1 MKICRIY
8 WICWM
13 MSLLTTSGRIRA
25 WPSKYMMKKLLVVL
39 TLVLPIMLMAC
50 AGFGNAAFNAV
61 ESRMTSPTPPKATP
75 SPITTPETKSPP
87 NNSPIVPDSKLT
99 PGDVLEVTKE
109 DICTPGYSKKVR
121 DVPQAVKEKAY
132 AEYGITSRQPREYEV
147 DHLISL
153 ELGGS
158 NSIKN
163 LWPESYLTEPW
174 NARVKDT
181 LENKL
186 HKMICDGTIDIKVA
200 QQAIASDWIGAYKK
214 YVGELKSEKGTKVV
228 TPDSKPDKTISTDKK
243 DAKDANDSK
252 DKPLS
257 IGGTVIGNKNS
268 KIYHRPDCPGY
279 KTISEKN
286 RVEFPSSAD
295 AEKAGYRIAKNCP
308 GQ

>member
-1 MKICRIY
+1 MMKRLLIV
-8 WICWM
+8 
-13 MSLLTTSGRIRA
+13 SLLILA
-25 WPSKYMMKKLLVVL
+25 PSLV
-39 TLVLPIMLMAC
+39 AC
-50 AGFGNAAFNAV
+50 ARFGDAAFNAV
-61 ESRMTSPTPPKATP
+61 ESRMTSPTPPKSTPTPPHPDGTPQTKAT
-75 SPITTPETKSPP
+75 P
-87 NNSPIVPDSKLT
+87 NNSPIIPDSKLT

-121 DVPQAVKEKAY
+121 DVPQSVKEKAY
-132 AEYGITSRQPREYEV
+132 LEYGITSRQPREFEV

-214 YVGELKSEKGTKVV
+214 YVGELKTDPGKPPQPIRKTNEKNT
-228 TPDSKPDKTISTDKK
+228 TEKK
-243 DAKDANDSK
+243 DTKDQ
-252 DKPLS
+252 PLS
-257 IGGTVIGNKNS
+257 TAAGAVVGNKNS
-268 KIYHRPDCPGY
+268 KIYHRPDCPGF

-286 RVEFPSSAD
+286 RVNFASAAE